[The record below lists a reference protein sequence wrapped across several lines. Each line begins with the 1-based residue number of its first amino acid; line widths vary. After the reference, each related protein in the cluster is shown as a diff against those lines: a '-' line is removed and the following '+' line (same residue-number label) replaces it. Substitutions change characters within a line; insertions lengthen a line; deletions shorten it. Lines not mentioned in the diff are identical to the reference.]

1 MIFFTRFLGKFLL
14 LAAFT
19 VLLDSC
25 ASSKAASKA
34 DAPAEETF
42 LERARQ
48 YQVSAENEDR
58 LSWQNYLFA
67 LDALEAGD
75 YLLARHHLD
84 RSLHMLVAEKHEEPP
99 RADDSVYRWKMIP
112 RIMEGLDAIYPNL
125 GIGSDASS
133 YFHYDFSLEGL
144 DYLDEPAL
152 DSTERVEI
160 ENFLDTLDFS
170 RFSLPIELN
179 ERVMREIHFL
189 SKTVPY
195 FTESSLSRKT
205 AYDSMITARLKEN
218 QMPPDLIYLPLVESG
233 YKLKAYS
240 RAKASGLWQFVPAT
254 GKSFGLDSDY
264 WVDMRRNPERAT
276 EAGVA
281 YLTYLY
287 KEFGDWLLA
296 MAAYNCG
303 EGRVRRLLR
312 EARADSLPEPITYW
326 DLKLPKETMHYVP
339 RILAAMIIGH
349 FPEHYGFKVEKQTR
363 TPFDT
368 VTVNECVPL
377 AEVAP
382 VVGITIDE
390 LQDLNIELLKQTTP
404 PTYESYT
411 LRIPAGTR
419 EVFLEAYEK
428 MDKSKWSRWDFHKVK
443 KGETL
448 SAIGRKYGLSAAQ
461 ILSANALKTTK
472 LSVGQSLLIPLP
484 SKTKAAPKPAN
495 EQLLSR
501 GNYLV
506 KKGENLATIARRFGI
521 SAAQLRE
528 WNSLGKNSSLRA
540 GQMLLL
546 KKPKELPRE
555 YQVKAGDT
563 YQSIADSF
571 DISFEELMK
580 LNNASRKRLVV
591 GQTLKI
597 APEETARPQPLVV
610 KRDSTHKVA
619 SGETLTGIAKLYGAT
634 VTDLRNWNGLET
646 ASHIRTGQILRVT
659 PPETSRFELI
669 PPERPGP
676 ETPNTGA
683 PVRKILY
690 HTVKTGESLWDIAR
704 SYGVT
709 IQQIVE
715 WNKLEDTKVKVGAR
729 LEIRRELSAAEE

>member
-1 MIFFTRFLGKFLL
+1 MIFARFLGKFLL
-14 LAAFT
+14 FAVFSALFY
-19 VLLDSC
+19 SC
-25 ASSKAASKA
+25 TSPKAASKIELP
-34 DAPAEETF
+34 APAEETF
-42 LERARQ
+42 PERARH
-48 YQVSAENEDR
+48 YQVPAEDEDR

-67 LDALEAGD
+67 LDAFEAGD

-84 RSLHMLVAEKHEEPP
+84 RSLHMLVSEKHEEPP
-99 RADDSVYRWKMIP
+99 RAGDSVYRWKMIP
-112 RIMEGLDAIYPNL
+112 KIMEGLDAIYPNL
-125 GIGSDASS
+125 GIGNDASS

-170 RFSLPIELN
+170 RFSLPFELN
-179 ERVMREIHFL
+179 ERVMREIHYL
-189 SKTVPY
+189 SKTVPS
-195 FTESSLSRKT
+195 FTEGSLSRKT
-205 AYDSMITARLKEN
+205 AYDSMITEKLKEK
-218 QMPPDLIYLPLVESG
+218 QMPPDLVYLPLVESG
-233 YKLKAYS
+233 YKPKAYS

-264 WVDMRRNPERAT
+264 WVDMRRNPDLAT
-276 EAGVA
+276 EAGIA
-281 YLTYLY
+281 YLAYLY
-287 KEFGDWLLA
+287 KEFDDWLLA

-312 EARADSLPEPITYW
+312 EARADSTFPDPVTYW

-349 FPEHYGFKVEKQTR
+349 FPEHYGFKVIKQTR

-382 VVGITIDE
+382 SVGISTDE

-404 PTYESYT
+404 PTHESYT

-419 EVFLEAYEK
+419 EQFLEAYEK
-428 MDKSKWSRWDFHKVK
+428 MDKSKWSRWDYHKVR

-461 ILSANALKTTK
+461 ISSANALKTTK

-484 SKTKAAPKPAN
+484 SKTKASSKVAAN
-495 EQLLSR
+495 ALPPGR
-501 GNYLV
+501 DNYLV
-506 KKGENLATIARRFGI
+506 KKGESLATIARRFGV
-521 SAAQLRE
+521 SATQLRE
-528 WNSLGKNSSLRA
+528 WNRLEKNSSLRA

-555 YQVKAGDT
+555 YLVKAGDT

-580 LNNASRKRLVV
+580 LNNASRERLMV

-619 SGETLTGIAKLYGAT
+619 SGETLTGIGKLYGAT
-634 VTDLRNWNGLET
+634 VADLRNWNGLE
-646 ASHIRTGQILRVT
+646 ASSSIRTGQILRVT
-659 PPETSRFELI
+659 PPETSKFEVI
-669 PPERPGP
+669 PPERSKP
-676 ETPNTGA
+676 ETSNTAA
-683 PVRKILY
+683 PAHKTLY
-690 HTVKTGESLWDIAR
+690 HTVKSGESLWDIAR

-715 WNKLEDTKVKVGAR
+715 WNQLEDTKVKVGRR
-729 LEIRRELSAAEE
+729 LEIRRK